1 MNHFLMAQITY
12 ILSMETVARVD
23 EAISSAINHIV
34 LTQLG
39 MKKGVK
45 SFGEA
50 GVRSI
55 YKEMKQFHDREVVK
69 PIKPEDI
76 IPEVRRKALTY
87 LMFKKMRSNG
97 EIKARGCSDGCLQ
110 RVYKNN
116 YQSIN
121 LVVWEIRYYNIRLY
135 I

>member
-1 MNHFLMAQITY
+1 MAQTTY
-12 ILSMETVARVD
+12 IASMETVARVD
-23 EAISSAINHIV
+23 KAVSSAINHIV

-45 SFGEA
+45 VFGEA

-76 IPEVRRKALTY
+76 TPEVKHKALVY
-87 LMFKKMRSNG
+87 LMF
-97 EIKARGCSDGCLQ
+97 
-110 RVYKNN
+110 
-116 YQSIN
+116 
-121 LVVWEIRYYNIRLY
+121 
-135 I
+135 